1 MLAEDRMNLSA
12 VLTLEESLR
21 AIGQRLETLQ
31 ARHVELTIEADG
43 IDMRAGAIESENRYW
58 TWGELA
64 EGASEAPDERDGPTH
79 WTDASVL
86 TSWPLLLRV
95 LGYLLDARG
104 VRTCELQVAMT
115 RSDAGNGLEP
125 LAIIGGREE
134 LDARAFFLLLL
145 RLRGRVLDATA
156 PAAPAGS
163 RFHGWRAR
171 RRAVS

>member
-1 MLAEDRMNLSA
+1 MNLSA

-21 AIGQRLETLQ
+21 VVGQRLETLQ
-31 ARHVELTIEADG
+31 ARHVELSIEPEG
-43 IDMRAGAIESENRYW
+43 IDMLAGATESVSCYW
-58 TWGELA
+58 TWDDLA
-64 EGASEAPDERDGPTH
+64 EEASGAAGYGDDPTQ

-104 VRTCELQVAMT
+104 VRTCELQVAMM
-115 RSDAGNGLEP
+115 RSNAANGLEP
-125 LAIIGGREE
+125 LAILGGREE

-145 RLRGRVLDATA
+145 RLRGRVLDATTPTA
-156 PAAPAGS
+156 VQGGS